1 MNATSKFLQEA
12 GLSPNEIDQIVE
24 IMAGYVTE
32 GGEEN
37 NQTGDQRRGLL
48 PHITG
53 AADAAQRRLAYDSY
67 GNPRPRR
74 QPMSTRQRADL
85 ERRFPGI
92 GIA

>member
-1 MNATSKFLQEA
+1 MRSLGTRS
-12 GLSPNEIDQIVE
+12 
-24 IMAGYVTE
+24 E
-32 GGEEN
+32 GTGEPAEE
-37 NQTGDQRRGLL
+37 RG
-48 PHITG
+48 
-53 AADAAQRRLAYDSY
+53 LAYDSY